1 MKLSSFLIAAGSFL
15 KKILGMKS
23 KPQTGKRLFQVTDP
37 DNYKRYILAD
47 SKYEAL
53 ERIRQQDDYKH
64 SVIKYKVKSKN
75 F

>member
-1 MKLSSFLIAAGSFL
+1 
-15 KKILGMKS
+15 MKS
-23 KPQTGKRLFQVTDP
+23 KPQIGKRLFQVTDP
-37 DNYKRYILAD
+37 DNYKRYILAE

-64 SVIKYKVKSKN
+64 SVVKYKVKSKN